1 MMRGLFFIA
10 AGIAF
15 AGEVDRRVAEFTL
28 LMGGRVE
35 IAGRAGRIS
44 ESAGL
49 PRGDFQVTVLDWVGM
64 NVDPPDLER
73 LTGLAALKEL
83 HLPGPIWNRNAD
95 GGRNR
100 SAELKY
106 LSGLT
111 TLEVLTFSY
120 HFLDR
125 IRFNDVGLAAIA
137 DLKNL
142 RELAIRQT
150 AVNGASIA
158 PFVNLHALDVTLTRF
173 DDDGLAKL
181 ASMAQMKRLWLGDT
195 LITDAGLRALAA
207 MTELE
212 DLDLHG
218 TAITDAAL
226 AHVAGL
232 RRLKRINLMGT
243 DISDAGLRHLSALP
257 ALEDLNLYRTRVS
270 NAGLGALHTLTKLR
284 YVDLRYSRV
293 TARGAAT
300 LAASHPETKFLLMD
314 ASPRPRPDIAAN
326 AEVREW
332 IRKLGGRLVNDSITL
347 ASTAVADNDLARLGE
362 IEGLRAVNIEGTE
375 IGDAGARLL
384 PRNIETLL
392 AGSTSIGDEG
402 LAGFTKLRKIRL
414 ANTYVEG
421 PGLRALTAAEE
432 IDLHGAPV
440 GNGGVEALAT
450 LPKLR
455 VLSLASTD
463 ISDGA
468 ALEKLTGLLSLN
480 LASTDLTDA
489 GVAGLAWL
497 TGLKTLVLRDARITG
512 KGLAVL
518 KPLSGLE
525 VLDLSRTR
533 ISGSDLNALAG
544 LKSIR
549 KLNLDYGEI
558 EDAAVPH
565 LSALTALE
573 ELSLD
578 STHITDAAVPE
589 IVKLRKLR
597 LLNLYHTHVTEKG
610 REAIAKAL
618 PGCKLIWDAASSLP
632 NRRRS

>member
-1 MMRGLFFIA
+1 MKPALFILAAAIA
-10 AGIAF
+10 L

-28 LMGGRVE
+28 LMGGRIEV
-35 IAGRAGRIS
+35 AGRTGRIAD
-44 ESAGL
+44 SADL
-49 PRGDFQVTVLDWVGM
+49 PRADFQITALDWVGM

-73 LTGLAALKEL
+73 LTGLTALKEL

-95 GGRNR
+95 GGKNR

-106 LSGLT
+106 LASLN

-125 IRFNDVGLAAIA
+125 IRFTDAGLNEIA
-137 DLKNL
+137 SLKNL

-150 AVNGASIA
+150 AVRGVSIA
-158 PFVNLHALDVTLTRF
+158 PFTNLSALDVTLTPF
-173 DDDGLAKL
+173 DDNGLAKL
-181 ASMAQMKRLWLGDT
+181 ASMRRMKRLWLGDT
-195 LITDAGLRALAA
+195 LITDASARALAS

-226 AHVAGL
+226 AHIAGL
-232 RRLKRINLMGT
+232 KRLKRINLMGA
-243 DISDAGLRHLSALP
+243 DISDTGLRHLSALTN
-257 ALEDLNLYRTRVS
+257 LEELNLYRTRVS
-270 NAGLGALHTLTKLR
+270 NAGLDALRLLTKLR

-300 LAASHPETKFLLMD
+300 LAASHPSTKFLLMD
-314 ASPRPRPDIAAN
+314 ASPRPRPEISSKAGIK
-326 AEVREW
+326 EW
-332 IRKLGGRLVNDSITL
+332 VTKLGGKLDNSSITL
-347 ASTAVADNDLARLGE
+347 ASTAVADADLARLSE
-362 IEGLRAVNIEGTE
+362 MESVKTVNIEGTE

-384 PRNIETLL
+384 PRTIETLF
-392 AGSTSIGDEG
+392 AGSTAIGDDG
-402 LAGFTKLRKIRL
+402 LKGFTKLRKVRL

-421 PGLRALTAAEE
+421 PGLRELKAAEE

-440 GNGGVEALAT
+440 GNNGIEALAA

-468 ALEKLTGLLSLN
+468 ALEKLTSLVTLN

-489 GVAGLAWL
+489 GISGLARL
-497 TGLKTLVLRDARITG
+497 TGLKSLVLRDARITG
-512 KGLAVL
+512 KA
-518 KPLSGLE
+518 LSAFGSLPSLE
-525 VLDLSRTR
+525 ELDLSRTR
-533 ISGSDLNALAG
+533 IAGADLKSLAG

-558 EDAAVPH
+558 EDAALPH
-565 LSALTALE
+565 LAALATIE

-589 IVKLRKLR
+589 LIKLTKLRV
-597 LLNLYHTHVTEKG
+597 LNLYHTHVTAKG
-610 REAIAKAL
+610 RETINNAL
-618 PGCKLIWDAASSLP
+618 PQCKIIWDAASSLP

>member
-1 MMRGLFFIA
+1 MKQGLFIVA
-10 AGIAF
+10 ASIAF
-15 AGEVDRRVAEFTL
+15 AAEVDRRVAEFTL

-35 IAGRAGRIS
+35 IAGRPARI
-44 ESAGL
+44 ADTADL
-49 PRGDFQVTVLDWVGM
+49 PPGDFQVSVLDWVGM

-73 LTGLAALKEL
+73 LTGMAALKEL

-95 GGRNR
+95 GGKNR

-125 IRFNDVGLAAIA
+125 IRFTDAGLTAIA
-137 DLKNL
+137 ELKNL

-158 PFVNLHALDVTLTRF
+158 PFTNLHALDVTLTRF
-173 DDDGLAKL
+173 DDNGLAKL
-181 ASMAQMKRLWLGDT
+181 AAMQRMKRLWLGDT
-195 LITDAGLRALAA
+195 LITDAGARALAS
-207 MTELE
+207 MTQLE

-226 AHVAGL
+226 AHVAAL
-232 RRLKRINLMGT
+232 KSLKRINLMGA
-243 DISDAGLRHLSALP
+243 DISDAGLQHLRGLTG
-257 ALEDLNLYRTRVS
+257 LEELNLYRTRVS
-270 NAGLGALHTLTKLR
+270 NAGLEALRGLTKLR

-300 LAASHPETKFLLMD
+300 LAASHPSTKFLLMD
-314 ASPRPRPDIAAN
+314 ASPRPRPEIAAN
-326 AEVREW
+326 AGVAEW
-332 IRKLGGRLVNDSITL
+332 IRKLGGKLDNGSITL
-347 ASTAVADNDLARLGE
+347 ASTAVADRDLARLSE

-384 PRNIETLL
+384 PRTIETLL
-392 AGSTSIGDEG
+392 AGSTSIGDDG
-402 LAGFTKLRKIRL
+402 LKGLSKLRRVRL

-421 PGLRALTAAEE
+421 PGLRDLTAAEE

-440 GNGGVEALAT
+440 GNSGVDALAA

-468 ALEKLTGLLSLN
+468 ALEKLTGLATLN

-489 GVAGLAWL
+489 GVTGLARL

-512 KGLAVL
+512 KGLGAFGS
-518 KPLSGLE
+518 LSGLE
-525 VLDLSRTR
+525 ELDLSRTR
-533 ISGSDLNALAG
+533 IAGPDLHALAG

-558 EDAAVPH
+558 EDAAMPH
-565 LSALTALE
+565 LSTLRTLE

-578 STHITDAAVPE
+578 STHITDASVPE
-589 IVKLRKLR
+589 LIKLGKLR
-597 LLNLYHTHVTEKG
+597 LLNLYHTHVTAKG

-618 PGCKLIWDAASSLP
+618 PACKIIWDAASSLP

>member
-1 MMRGLFFIA
+1 MKCSLFIVAAVIA
-10 AGIAF
+10 HC
-15 AGEVDRRVAEFTL
+15 GEVDRRVAEFTL

-35 IAGRAGRIS
+35 VAGRAGRI
-44 ESAGL
+44 ADAADL
-49 PRGDFQVTVLDWVGM
+49 PRGDFLVTVLDWVGM

-95 GGRNR
+95 GGKNR

-125 IRFNDVGLAAIA
+125 IRFTDAGLAEIA
-137 DLKNL
+137 ALKNL
-142 RELAIRQT
+142 HELAIRQT
-150 AVNGASIA
+150 SIKGASLA
-158 PFVNLHALDVTLTRF
+158 PFVNLHALDLTLTPF
-173 DDDGLAKL
+173 DDSGLAKL
-181 ASMAQMKRLWLGDT
+181 ASMTRMKRLWIGDT
-195 LITDAGLRALAA
+195 LVTDSSARALAT

-226 AHVAGL
+226 AQVARL
-232 RRLKRINLMGT
+232 RSLKRINLMGT
-243 DISDAGLRHLSALP
+243 DVSDAGLRQLSALTN
-257 ALEDLNLYRTRVS
+257 LEELNLYRTRVS
-270 NAGLGALHTLTKLR
+270 NAGLDALRGLTKLR

-300 LAASHPETKFLLMD
+300 LAASHPTTKFLLMD
-314 ASPRPRPDIAAN
+314 ASPRPRPVIAAN
-326 AEVREW
+326 TRAAEW
-332 IRKLGGRLVNDSITL
+332 IRKIGGRVENGAVSL
-347 ASTAVADNDLARLGE
+347 ASTAVADGDLARLGE
-362 IEGLRAVNIEGTE
+362 ISGLREINIEGTE
-375 IGDAGARLL
+375 IGDAGAKLL
-384 PRNIETLL
+384 PRTIEILL

-402 LAGFTKLRKIRL
+402 LAGFAKLRKARL

-440 GNGGVEALAT
+440 GNNGVDALAE

-463 ISDGA
+463 IGDGA
-468 ALEKLTGLLSLN
+468 ALEKLTRLLSLN
-480 LASTDLTDA
+480 LAATDLTDA
-489 GVAGLAWL
+489 GVGGLAHL

-512 KGLAVL
+512 KALGALGQMA
-518 KPLSGLE
+518 GLE
-525 VLDLSRTR
+525 ELDLSRTR
-533 ISGSDLNALAG
+533 IAGPDLKSLAG
-544 LKSIR
+544 LRQIR
-549 KLNLDYGEI
+549 RLNLDYGEI
-558 EDAAVPH
+558 EDAAIVH
-565 LSALTALE
+565 LAALPTLE
-573 ELSLD
+573 ALSLD

-589 IVKLRKLR
+589 LIKLDKLR
-597 LLNLYHTHVTEKG
+597 LLNLYHTHVTAKG
-610 REAIAKAL
+610 RDAIAKAL
-618 PGCKLIWDAASSLP
+618 PHCKIVWDAASSLP

>member
-1 MMRGLFFIA
+1 MKFALFILAATIA
-10 AGIAF
+10 H

-35 IAGRAGRIS
+35 VTGRNGRIAD
-44 ESAGL
+44 SADL
-49 PRGDFQVTVLDWVGM
+49 PRGEFQLTVLDWVGM

-73 LTGLAALKEL
+73 LTGLTSLKEL
-83 HLPGPIWNRNAD
+83 HLPGPLWNRNAD
-95 GGRNR
+95 GGKNR

-106 LSGLT
+106 LAGLN

-125 IRFNDVGLAAIA
+125 IRFTDAGLNEIA
-137 DLKNL
+137 SLKNL

-150 AVNGASIA
+150 AVKGASIA
-158 PFVNLHALDVTLTRF
+158 PFINLSALDATLTPF
-173 DDDGLAKL
+173 DDSGLAKL
-181 ASMAQMKRLWLGDT
+181 ASMHRMKRLWLGDT
-195 LITDAGLRALAA
+195 LITDASARALAS

-226 AHVAGL
+226 AHISGL
-232 RRLKRINLMGT
+232 KRLKRINLMGAE
-243 DISDAGLRHLSALP
+243 ISDAGLRHLTALTN
-257 ALEDLNLYRTRVS
+257 LEELNLYRTRVS
-270 NAGLGALHTLTKLR
+270 NAGLDALRPLIKLR

-300 LAASHPETKFLLMD
+300 LAATHPSTKFLLMD
-314 ASPRPRPDIAAN
+314 ASPRPRPEISLKAN
-326 AEVREW
+326 LREW
-332 IRKLGGRLVNDSITL
+332 VTKLGGKLESDSITL
-347 ASTAVADNDLARLGE
+347 ASTAVADDDLSRLTAL
-362 IEGLRAVNIEGTE
+362 EGIKTVNIEGTE

-384 PRNIETLL
+384 PRTIETLL
-392 AGSTSIGDEG
+392 AGSTAIGDEG
-402 LAGFTKLRKIRL
+402 LRGFDRLRKIGL

-421 PGLRALTAAEE
+421 PGLRELKAAEE

-440 GNGGVEALAT
+440 GNNGVDALAK
-450 LPKLR
+450 LPNLR

-468 ALEKLTGLLSLN
+468 ELEKLTSLVSLN

-489 GVAGLAWL
+489 GIGGLARL
-497 TGLKTLVLRDARITG
+497 TGLKSLVLRDARITG
-512 KGLAVL
+512 KALAVL
-518 KPLSGLE
+518 GSLNGLE
-525 VLDLSRTR
+525 ELDLSRTR
-533 ISGSDLNALAG
+533 IAGGDLKALEG

-558 EDAAVPH
+558 EDAAMPH
-565 LSALTALE
+565 LAALATIE

-578 STHITDAAVPE
+578 STHITDAAVPDL
-589 IVKLRKLR
+589 IKLTKLRV
-597 LLNLYHTHVTEKG
+597 LNLYHTHVTAKG
-610 REAIAKAL
+610 REAINNAL
-618 PGCKLIWDAASSLP
+618 PPCKIIWDAASSLP